1 MAPVKV
7 FGSAVFANAAR
18 VMACLEEV
26 GVEYDVVE
34 VDYMAKEHKGLE
46 HLARNVCN
54 NTLDPIA
61 LILHCIICIWMLHHP
76 FTWFSLVLVD
86 ILIDVPCTSTLMFAC
101 SRSAK
106 SQRFRMGTSC
116 SSVFLQPYNNY
127 CTSTEIVALESPST
141 EYSLHLKSQND

>member
-34 VDYMAKEHKGLE
+34 VDYRAKEHKGLE

-61 LILHCIICIWMLHHP
+61 LSIHCISAAYGCFIIP
-76 FTWFSLVLVD
+76 FPGFHS
-86 ILIDVPCTSTLMFAC
+86 
-101 SRSAK
+101 
-106 SQRFRMGTSC
+106 
-116 SSVFLQPYNNY
+116 Y
-127 CTSTEIVALESPST
+127 C
-141 EYSLHLKSQND
+141 